1 LGQKLRIHGD
11 LHLGQVLRA
20 EGQWLIFDF
29 EGEPARTFTQ
39 RREKYS
45 PLRDVA
51 GMIRS
56 FDYAE
61 ATVLLEGNAPG
72 PRMVPSRE
80 AFLEG
85 YREATRGAAF
95 LPGDDATFWGMLRA
109 FELEKLLYEV
119 RYEMQNR
126 PDWVRIPVQ
135 ALLRMEEP
143 K

>member
-1 LGQKLRIHGD
+1 ML
-11 LHLGQVLRA
+11 
-20 EGQWLIFDF
+20 
-29 EGEPARTFTQ
+29 
-39 RREKYS
+39 
-45 PLRDVA
+45 
-51 GMIRS
+51 RS

-61 ATVLLEGNAPG
+61 ATVLLEGNPPS
-72 PRMVPSRE
+72 PRMAPSRD

-95 LPGDDATFWGMLRA
+95 LPADEASFGVMLRA

-119 RYEMQNR
+119 RYELQNR
-126 PDWVRIPVQ
+126 PDWVRIPVE